1 MDRGAPQDAALGVD
15 EVAVGRVRVEE
26 LRHLLHEPLEHRLD
40 LELAGHDL
48 RGVQQRRLLVEP
60 SLVLGE
66 QAGGVQRGS
75 RPRRSTVS
83 TRNRSPGVSVTLT
96 DRPAPRR
103 RS

>member
-26 LRHLLHEPLEHRLD
+26 LGHLLHEPFEHRFD

-48 RGVQQRRLLVEP
+48 RGVQKRRLLVEP
-60 SLVLGE
+60 SLVLRQ
-66 QAGGVQRGS
+66 QASGVQRGIDLALDRVDEES
-75 RPRRSTVS
+75 LTGREL
-83 TRNRSPGVSVTLT
+83 TLT
-96 DRPAPRR
+96 DHARPIA